1 MKTVKFFR
9 SIRMLKVIALDGT
22 TFVILFVMLV
32 PFIWLLLTSF
42 KRPIDFL
49 SWPPVIVPDA
59 WTFSNYKM
67 MIAEP
72 MILNNF
78 ANSMIIA
85 VVSTFLAVLI
95 GSAGA
100 YSLLRIKLPYKLNNI
115 ILTWILITRMYPAIA
130 TAIPYFMLIQKL
142 GLLDTRLSL
151 IITYTSFNLP
161 FVVWLMLGFFQ
172 GIPKSIEDAAIVD
185 GCNFFQR
192 FVRII
197 FPLSAPGIIATT
209 ILSFL
214 LAWNEFLFAVILT
227 SVKAKT
233 IPVVIAGFITDKGL
247 EWGEMSALGVTF
259 VLPVIVLA
267 WISQKYLVR
276 GLTLGAVKG

>member
-1 MKTVKFFR
+1 MKRVRFLKLTK
-9 SIRMLKVIALDGT
+9 ILKVAALDVAI
-22 TFVILFVMLV
+22 FAVLFVVLV
-32 PFIWLLLTSF
+32 PFIWLVLTSF
-42 KRPIDFL
+42 KRPIDYL
-49 SWPPVIVPDA
+49 SWPPVVVPDI
-59 WTFSNYKM
+59 WTLSNYKM
-67 MIAEP
+67 ILEEP
-72 MILNNF
+72 MIFNNF

-85 VVSTFLAVLI
+85 VVSTLLAVLI

-100 YSLLRIKLPYKLNNI
+100 YGLLRTKLPFKLNNI
-115 ILTWILITRMYPAIA
+115 ILIWILITRMYPAIA
-130 TAIPYFMLIQKL
+130 TAVPYFVLIQKL
-142 GLLDTRLSL
+142 GLIDTRIAL

-172 GIPKSIEDAAIVD
+172 GIPKSLEDAAIVD

-209 ILSFL
+209 ILSFI

-227 SVKAKT
+227 SLKAKT

-247 EWGEMSALGVTF
+247 EWGEMSALGAAF
-259 VLPVIVLA
+259 VLPVIFLA

>member
-1 MKTVKFFR
+1 MKRVRFLKLTK
-9 SIRMLKVIALDGT
+9 ILKVAALDVAI
-22 TFVILFVMLV
+22 FAVLFVMLV
-32 PFIWLLLTSF
+32 PFIWLVLTSF
-42 KRPIDFL
+42 KRPIDYL
-49 SWPPVIVPDA
+49 SWPPVVVPDI
-59 WTFSNYKM
+59 WTLSNYKM
-67 MIAEP
+67 ILEKP
-72 MILNNF
+72 MIFNNF

-85 VVSTFLAVLI
+85 VVSTLLAVLI

-100 YSLLRIKLPYKLNNI
+100 YGLLRTKLPFKLNNI
-115 ILTWILITRMYPAIA
+115 ILIWILITRMYPAIA
-130 TAIPYFMLIQKL
+130 TAVPYFVLIQKL
-142 GLLDTRLSL
+142 GLIDTKIAL
-151 IITYTSFNLP
+151 IITYTSFSLP

-172 GIPKSIEDAAIVD
+172 GIPKSLEDAAIVD

-209 ILSFL
+209 ILSFI

-227 SVKAKT
+227 SLNAKT

-247 EWGEMSALGVTF
+247 EWGEMSALGVAF
-259 VLPVIVLA
+259 VLPVIILA